1 MISDE
6 TLADMLDLPEP
17 MYQKVIFQCE
27 KGREFELIPQIE
39 AAAGFDYHCVNDHE
53 RELRQKAELDYAGSA
68 VYVESLIRDVYD
80 AFMFVFLAAETLFLL
95 ICAGSVIV
103 SVTAY
108 NVSGRNKEISVLR
121 ALGMYSDDIQRMSAK
136 KQILGI
142 MITLVLTYL
151 SLIASNLYLDSQQKV
166 TTAERVILDSTYKGV
181 FSKIAEFLLP
191 ILHFAGQAVPAC
203 LLALIGYGACAYF
216 ASRKT
221 VGGMLVKPVAEAV
234 KNKE

>member
-1 MISDE
+1 MNF
-6 TLADMLDLPEP
+6 T
-17 MYQKVIFQCE
+17 
-27 KGREFELIPQIE
+27 
-39 AAAGFDYHCVNDHE
+39 
-53 RELRQKAELDYAGSA
+53 GSA
-68 VYVESLIRDVYD
+68 VYVENEIRNFYD
-80 AFMFVFLAAETLFLL
+80 AFLFGFLTAETIFLL

-221 VGGMLVKPVAEAV
+221 VGSMLKKPVAEAV